1 MGVRIISSVHNCVL
15 LPRIP
20 PGAIG
25 LSPGGVGVRIISS
38 VYNCVLLPRI
48 PPGAIGLS
56 PGGVRIISSL
66 YNCVLLPRIT
76 PTCNGVII
84 REGWEEGSSFH
95 HTVYL
100 SITPQIIPTWN
111 GAIMREMWGYGSPL
125 VIQCNYLLLFP
136 TKPIGQTVLRT
147 ITAADRER
155 PCVEPLQLSTRE
167 GWYINCLGSSL
178 VVCLIPL
185 K

>member
-1 MGVRIISSVHNCVL
+1 MQLGYHRGGGWGKDHLFTIQLCIA
-15 LPRIP
+15 P
-20 PGAIG
+20 PDNSHVQRGYH
-25 LSPGGVGVRIISS
+25 PGRVGVRI
-38 VYNCVLLPRI
+38 
-48 PPGAIGLS
+48 
-56 PGGVRIISSL
+56 
-66 YNCVLLPRIT
+66 T
-76 PTCNGVII
+76 
-84 REGWEEGSSFH
+84 FH

-111 GAIMREMWGYGSPL
+111 GVIMREMWGYGSPL